1 MTIEDSSRLQ
11 QTERSA
17 LITSR
22 IKCQPWTFLGYLG
35 EAKFESTGHMN
46 S

>member
-1 MTIEDSSRLQ
+1 MTIEDSSRLK

-22 IKCQPWTFLGYLG
+22 IKCQPWPFLGYLG
-35 EAKFESTGHMN
+35 EAKFESIGHKN